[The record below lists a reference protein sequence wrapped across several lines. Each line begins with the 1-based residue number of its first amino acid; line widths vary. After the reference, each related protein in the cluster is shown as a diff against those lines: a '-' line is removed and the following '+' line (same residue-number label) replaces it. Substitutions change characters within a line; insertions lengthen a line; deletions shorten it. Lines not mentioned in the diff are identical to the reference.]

1 MKKLA
6 TLLAL
11 AATLSAPAWA
21 ATKTVTLS
29 VPGMTCEACPIT
41 VKKALSKVAGV
52 QKAEVSFEKR
62 EAVVTFDDAKTN
74 ADALTKATEN
84 AGYPATVKQ

>member
-6 TLLAL
+6 TLLVL

-41 VKKALSKVAGV
+41 VKKALSKVVGV
-52 QKAEVSFEKR
+52 VKAEVNFEKR
-62 EAVVTFDDAKTN
+62 EAAVTFDDAKTSIE
-74 ADALTKATEN
+74 ALTKATTN

>member
-6 TLLAL
+6 ALIAL
-11 AATLSAPAWA
+11 AATLSAPAGA

-29 VPGMTCEACPIT
+29 VPGMTCEACPFT
-41 VKKALSKVAGV
+41 VMMALSKVAGV
-52 QKAEVSFEKR
+52 QKADVSFEKR
-62 EAVVTFDDAKTN
+62 EAVVTFDNAKTN
-74 ADALTKATEN
+74 PEALTRATAN

>member
-1 MKKLA
+1 MKKLVA
-6 TLLAL
+6 LIAL

-21 ATKTVTLS
+21 AIKTVTLS

-74 ADALTKATEN
+74 ADVLTKATAN

>member
-6 TLLAL
+6 TVIAL
-11 AATLSAPAWA
+11 AATLSSPVWA

-29 VPGMTCEACPIT
+29 VPGMDCPVCPIT
-41 VKKALSKVAGV
+41 VKKALTKVDGV
-52 QKAEVSFEKR
+52 TNAEVNLDER
-62 EAVVTFDDAKTN
+62 QAVVTFDDVKTN
-74 ADALTKATEN
+74 VEALTKASRD